1 MMNDVSIKSVTIKGF
16 RNLKCVENLELSNL
30 NVLIGGNGVGKST
43 LMHFF
48 EMLSWMHQ
56 GSNFQE
62 YVIRNGGGDD
72 QFFMGGL
79 ATPEMT
85 ADISMETKD
94 GTYDYGVS
102 LVYLKAKDRA
112 WVTEERYR
120 FVPPASEEAVPYQVL
135 KEMEA
140 ESQLGRQ
147 TDPTAQKIRKL
158 LQQFGVFHFYDAA
171 ANATANKR
179 WEVSDSYCLHPDG
192 GNLAPVLLSLKE
204 NDRQRYQYIVDQIQ
218 SVFPNLGDFV
228 LTQEYGKVLLQW
240 KHRFSNKV
248 LGPYL
253 TSDGTLRFF
262 FLVTLLNLP
271 SDRLPSVLFIDE
283 PELGLHPYAMELVA
297 AMLKRVARTKQVV
310 VATQS
315 ANLLDCFDL
324 DNIIVAESH
333 GGAAQ
338 FKRMNRQDYERWL
351 EDDYQPSDIWLSQ
364 SVGGGL

>member
-1 MMNDVSIKSVTIKGF
+1 MNDVSIKSVTVKGF
-16 RNLKCVENLELSNL
+16 RNLKNVENLELSNL

-56 GSNFQE
+56 GSNFQK
-62 YVIRNGGGDD
+62 YVIRNGSGDN
-72 QFFMGGL
+72 QFFMGGQVTPVIASEISL
-79 ATPEMT
+79 A
-85 ADISMETKD
+85 TKD
-94 GTYDYGVS
+94 GIYDYGLTLS
-102 LVYLKAKDRA
+102 YERAEDCA

-120 FVPPASEEAVPYQVL
+120 YVPLDSDGTVPYQIL
-135 KEMEA
+135 QENKA
-140 ESQLGRQ
+140 ESLLGRQ
-147 TDPTAQKIRKL
+147 VDKTAQVIKKL
-158 LQQFGVFHFYDAA
+158 LQQFGVFHFFDAA
-171 ANATANKR
+171 ANASVNKR
-179 WEVSDSYCLHPDG
+179 WDMSDSYCLRPDG
-192 GNLAPVLLSLKE
+192 GNLAPVLLSLLE

-218 SVFPNLGDFV
+218 SVFPNLEDFV
-228 LTQEYGKVLLQW
+228 LTPEFGNVMLRW
-240 KHRFSNKV
+240 KHRFSDKV

-271 SDRLPSVLFIDE
+271 PDRLPSVLFIDE

-333 GGAAQ
+333 SGAAQ

>member
-1 MMNDVSIKSVTIKGF
+1 MNDVSIKSVTIKGF
-16 RNLKCVENLELSNL
+16 RNLKNVENLELSNL

-48 EMLSWMHQ
+48 EMLSWMHRA
-56 GSNFQE
+56 GNFQE

-72 QFFMGGL
+72 QFFMGGQV
-79 ATPEMT
+79 TPEIK
-85 ADISMETKD
+85 ADLAMETQD
-94 GTYDYGVS
+94 GTCDYGLSLSYVS
-102 LVYLKAKDRA
+102 AKDRA
-112 WVTEERYR
+112 LVAEERYR
-120 FVPPASEEAVPYQVL
+120 SVPVSSDGTEPYQVL
-135 KEMEA
+135 KEMEV

-147 TDPTAQKIRKL
+147 TDKTAQTIRKL
-158 LQQFGVFHFYDAA
+158 LQQFAVFHFHDAA
-171 ANATANKR
+171 ANASVNKR
-179 WEVSDSYCLHPDG
+179 WEVSDSYCLRTDG
-192 GNLAPVLLSLKE
+192 GNLAPVLMSLLE

-228 LTQEYGKVLLQW
+228 LKQEYGKVLLQW
-240 KHRFSNKV
+240 KHRFSDKV

-271 SDRLPSVLFIDE
+271 PDRLPSVLFIDE

-333 GGAAQ
+333 SGAAQ